1 MKSHKGTEDY
11 ESSLT
16 SFLSKRRKTVDQQA
30 EAPFNKFDPGHNQ
43 MFPSIARS
51 SRSSKSSTKPST
63 KSTKSSKS
71 STKSFKSSTKSFAKS
86 SAQSSEKLNESTD
99 IVSESEKHDDFV
111 PTKVNQKMAFFGF
124 KIDFFFCFESYGFGN
139 KGKSNISLI

>member
-63 KSTKSSKS
+63 KSSKS
-71 STKSFKSSTKSFAKS
+71 STKSSKSSTKSFAKS

-124 KIDFFFCFESYGFGN
+124 KIDFFSVLKVTVLETREN
-139 KGKSNISLI
+139 QISV